1 MTERQFQGGV
11 EQLLRLYGWRY
22 YHTHDSRRSSAG
34 FPDLCAVRGSRLVF
48 IELKTE
54 TGRVSDEQKAWLADL
69 ENAGVEA
76 YVWRPSDM
84 ERIPGI
90 LALRDSASTWTGS
103 AR

>member
-54 TGRVSDEQKAWLADL
+54 TGRVSDEQKAWLADI

-90 LALRDSASTWTGS
+90 LALGVALGVGGS
-103 AR
+103 S